1 MLPPSGLC
9 YFGTGLYLPGGSWGW
24 KSSGQQQD
32 LKRLVVGLKNRTDRR
47 LRDILAPIPSE
58 QMVAWIPPPFAQP
71 PAEKPIDNDRQDQ
84 PHRRSV
90 FVNEPSSGQSSDGM
104 HATATSER
112 PFPCSSTRT

>member
-58 QMVAWIPPPFAQP
+58 QMVAWIPPPIR
-71 PAEKPIDNDRQDQ
+71 PAASRKAYR
-84 PHRRSV
+84 
-90 FVNEPSSGQSSDGM
+90 
-104 HATATSER
+104 
-112 PFPCSSTRT
+112 